1 LGYSANTISLFALI
15 MAIGLV
21 VDDAIVVVENVHRVM
36 SDEGLTPKRATIR
49 AMKQVTG
56 PVIATTLVLLAV
68 FVPVGFM
75 PGITGQLYRQFAVT
89 MCTSVLISSL
99 CALSLS
105 PALCATF
112 LRPPTPHNR
121 GPFGLFNRLVVTA
134 RQGYVRGAD
143 YLIRHLL
150 LAIIILGLIFG
161 GSGYLFSKSPTS
173 FLPQED
179 QGYFFMNIQ
188 LPESAT
194 LSRTTEVMHKI
205 TADIKEIDGVKDVIG
220 VAGFSLLAGDADN
233 VGLGVAILE
242 PWADRKLPHQHLE
255 SIVGQSQGKLAAIT
269 DASAFAFAP
278 PPIMG
283 LGNSG
288 GFDFRLQAKAG
299 QSPQELFGTA
309 LSLMMAANQ
318 DPALARVFTTFTAN
332 TPQLFVDI
340 DRTKTQAM
348 GVPVSRIF
356 ATLQAQ
362 LGSAYVNDFNLN
374 GRTYQVKVQAKE
386 SERNTTDDIEKL
398 YVRSDTGAMVPLKS
412 LVHIKTILGPQLV
425 SRYNQFAS
433 ANFNGQ
439 GAPGV
444 SSSEAMAAM
453 ERLAKKILPAGF
465 GYDWSAMSFQEKKA
479 GGQVLGLFGLALIFA
494 YLFLVGQYESWNI
507 PLAVIGSIP
516 VASLGALLGLYLM
529 KMPLSIYAQIGLVL
543 LVGLAAKNAILI
555 VEFAKERH
563 NDGLSTPKA
572 AIAGA
577 KIRFRPVMMTAFTFI
592 LGVIPMVL
600 ATGAGAG
607 SRRAIGVTVF
617 SGMLISTLLGIF
629 IIPALYAIFQY
640 ASDRGGAW
648 RDRQRNFAEINDS
661 QGDKNA

>member
-1 LGYSANTISLFALI
+1 
-15 MAIGLV
+15 
-21 VDDAIVVVENVHRVM
+21 
-36 SDEGLTPKRATIR
+36 
-49 AMKQVTG
+49 VTG
-56 PVIATTLVLLAV
+56 SSYLVRHLVLA
-68 FVPVGFM
+68 
-75 PGITGQLYRQFAVT
+75 
-89 MCTSVLISSL
+89 
-99 CALSLS
+99 
-105 PALCATF
+105 
-112 LRPPTPHNR
+112 
-121 GPFGLFNRLVVTA
+121 
-134 RQGYVRGAD
+134 
-143 YLIRHLL
+143 LL
-150 LAIIILGLIFG
+150 LLFVVFG
-161 GSGYLFSKSPTS
+161 ASGFLFSHSPTS

-194 LSRTTEVMHKI
+194 LSRTTEVMHRI
-205 TADIKEIDGVKDVIG
+205 TGDIKEIDGVKDVIG
-220 VAGFSLLAGDADN
+220 VSGFSLLAGDANN
-233 VGLGVAILE
+233 VGLGVAILK
-242 PWADRKLPHQHLE
+242 PWDERKLPHQQLK
-255 SIVGQSQGKLAAIT
+255 SIVGQSQRRLAAVS

-299 QSPQELFGTA
+299 QSPGELFGTA

-340 DRTKTQAM
+340 DRTKAQAM
-348 GVPVSRIF
+348 GVPIARIF

-374 GRTYQVKVQAKE
+374 GRTYQVKVQARE
-386 SERNTTDDIEKL
+386 ADRDTADDIEKL
-398 YVRSDTGAMVPLKS
+398 YVRSNTGAMVPLKS
-412 LVHIKTILGPQLV
+412 LVRIKTVLGPQLV
-425 SRYNQFAS
+425 NRYNQFAS

-444 SSSEAMAAM
+444 SSSEAMLAM
-453 ERLAKKILPAGF
+453 EKLAKKILPKGF

-507 PLAVIGSIP
+507 PLAVVFSIP
-516 VASLGALLGLYLM
+516 VATLGALFGLYVM
-529 KMPLSIYAQIGLVL
+529 HMPLSIYAQIGLVL

-555 VEFAKERH
+555 VEFSRERH
-563 NDGLSTPKA
+563 RDGLSTAKA
-572 AIAGA
+572 AIEGA
-577 KIRFRPVMMTAFTFI
+577 RIRFRPVLMTAFTFI

-617 SGMLISTLLGIF
+617 SGMLISTMFGIF
-629 IIPALYAIFQY
+629 VIPALYALFQY
-640 ASDRGGAW
+640 ASENGGAW
-648 RDRQRNFAEINDS
+648 RDRRRNSNEIS
-661 QGDKNA
+661 HTQGDSNE